1 MGRPDRAP
9 TSPGLVPGRHC
20 LHPQEAV
27 SLCPG
32 ADQVLLWLPGR
43 SSSVSCSW
51 ENPGAAV
58 ARGCG
63 VAPRGSHCGLTGI
76 PSPQPDS
83 HMVGGGRPS
92 QHGSQEAR
100 QPGQLWSRRG
110 KRACGRPLGAWE
122 TPLSPDLAPGHRSPS
137 APGPRLPVCSLNAP
151 HLTQGLLLGPTGWP
165 RAFSRAPQTRS
176 WGLWTSL
183 CQTGQH
189 TLGSHPENREEV
201 LASGAS
207 HGRGAAFAARTH
219 LLIGIRSTQ
228 GVQTINLASAS
239 A

>member
-1 MGRPDRAP
+1 MSRGGPGSSVAPWPFFLRFLFLGEPRGRRGQGLWRGASRVPLWPDR
-9 TSPGLVPGRHC
+9 
-20 LHPQEAV
+20 HPFP
-27 SLCPG
+27 S
-32 ADQVLLWLPGR
+32 
-43 SSSVSCSW
+43 
-51 ENPGAAV
+51 
-58 ARGCG
+58 ARFTHG
-63 VAPRGSHCGLTGI
+63 
-76 PSPQPDS
+76 
-83 HMVGGGRPS
+83 GGGRPS

-122 TPLSPDLAPGHRSPS
+122 PPLSPDLAPGHRSPS
-137 APGPRLPVCSLNAP
+137 APGPRLPACSLNAP

-165 RAFSRAPQTRS
+165 RAFSRAPQTTS

-189 TLGSHPENREEV
+189 TLRSHPENREEV

-219 LLIGIRSTQ
+219 LFMGIRSTQ